1 MSSKEATKAIRALSK
16 ALHLGM
22 MNIVSK
28 LGLAESLGKQ
38 AEDPLEDVLEVISVT
53 KPKMCIEI
61 TQRHDGTL
69 SYLM

>member
-16 ALHLGM
+16 VLHLGM

-38 AEDPLEDVLEVISVT
+38 AEDPLEDVLEVMPMM
-53 KPKMCIEI
+53 KPEVCI
-61 TQRHDGTL
+61 
-69 SYLM
+69 MFV